1 LAESQLDAYQQ
12 SNQFQEDIDS
22 QLEDLLAGGIDW
34 QNSNIGQLLTKHF
47 TEGMGTSQSD
57 GWAKEI
63 GGAVTNANDWKNTK
77 WGETESQIEEYLR
90 AIAEEQGAKAEA
102 ISAEAASRKV
112 SAQYSTLT

>member
-34 QNSNIGQLLTKHF
+34 QNSNIGQLLTEHF
-47 TEGMGTSQSD
+47 TAGMGTSESD

-63 GGAVTNANDWKNTK
+63 GGAVGAASDWLNTK
-77 WGETESQIEEYLR
+77 WG
-90 AIAEEQGAKAEA
+90 
-102 ISAEAASRKV
+102 
-112 SAQYSTLT
+112 